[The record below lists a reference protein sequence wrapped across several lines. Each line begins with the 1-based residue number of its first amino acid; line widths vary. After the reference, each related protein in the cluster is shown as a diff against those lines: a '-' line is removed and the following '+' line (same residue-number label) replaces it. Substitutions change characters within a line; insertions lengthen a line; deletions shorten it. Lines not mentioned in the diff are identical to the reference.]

1 MFKSFG
7 VLEYHDSGWI
17 ILRCCDDLAKYY
29 RKSLKMK
36 GLRSPPYGAHIT
48 IVNGRVLEDDITKH
62 ESWLKYN
69 EQEIEFEYMTEI
81 ISADGYW
88 WLLVRCNQLL
98 DLREELNLPR
108 ELKFPLHLTIAK
120 IKEERV

>member
-1 MFKSFG
+1 MKQYTDEEIMQF
-7 VLEYHDSGWI
+7 LDY
-17 ILRCCDDLAKYY
+17 A
-29 RKSLKMK
+29 RKCRTLS
-36 GLRSPPYGAHIT
+36 INT
-48 IVNGRVLEDDITKH
+48 LEDDITKH